1 MKEIRDPDARDFRE
15 GRISLGYTI
24 KRSESTF
31 EASFVASTFD
41 FRRRHSDASD
51 ASAAPWN
58 DESEVPKGAL
68 TRLARAG
75 SARAEPSLA
84 VPMGCCLSSGKY
96 EVEEPGAYEARRQK
110 MLEAAEGRDAANK
123 NRGLN
128 PRAAQK
134 LRAAQSAPL
143 RDEFQSKK
151 DQQIV
156 NDWNS

>member
-1 MKEIRDPDARDFRE
+1 V
-15 GRISLGYTI
+15 T
-24 KRSESTF
+24 
-31 EASFVASTFD
+31 
-41 FRRRHSDASD
+41 
-51 ASAAPWN
+51 
-58 DESEVPKGAL
+58 
-68 TRLARAG
+68 RAG
-75 SARAEPSLA
+75 ARSARAERASRSG
-84 VPMGCCLSSGKY
+84 MGCCLSSGKY

-143 RDEFQSKK
+143 RDEFQSRK

>member
-1 MKEIRDPDARDFRE
+1 M
-15 GRISLGYTI
+15 
-24 KRSESTF
+24 
-31 EASFVASTFD
+31 
-41 FRRRHSDASD
+41 
-51 ASAAPWN
+51 
-58 DESEVPKGAL
+58 
-68 TRLARAG
+68 TRAGTG

-84 VPMGCCLSSGKY
+84 VPMGCCLSSSKHT
-96 EVEEPGAYEARRQK
+96 VEEPGAYEARRKK
-110 MLEAAEGRDAANK
+110 MLEAAEGRDAASK

>member
-1 MKEIRDPDARDFRE
+1 MKFRKE
-15 GRISLGYTI
+15 PSLVT
-24 KRSESTF
+24 
-31 EASFVASTFD
+31 
-41 FRRRHSDASD
+41 
-51 ASAAPWN
+51 
-58 DESEVPKGAL
+58 
-68 TRLARAG
+68 RAG
-75 SARAEPSLA
+75 GVSGKARAEPSLA

-96 EVEEPGAYEARRQK
+96 TVEEPGAYEARRQK
-110 MLEAAEGRDAANK
+110 ILEAAEGRDAANK

-134 LRAAQSAPL
+134 LRATQSAPL